1 MKKIFIQTLS
11 YRPEHTPIANRISSF
26 VNSLLKDN
34 WYVEILTMNY
44 ENCEE
49 EKIVE
54 QGNLKIIYSKH
65 HIYKKKNVLNRLKLE
80 LEFYFI
86 TKRYISKNKN
96 SFDYVLVSSP
106 NLIPTYAGLYGK
118 NKYKAKLIFDVR
130 DIWPDVAIEMN
141 SFGKNSIYSMVFNF
155 ISNRLYKC
163 ADIITTVS
171 PGKVIK
177 IKNKLKKEKNKVFL
191 VENGFDD
198 TMLNCNYDDEF
209 SSKFKMK
216 DYFTFCFCGKIGMA
230 QGLDKVILLANHFRN
245 NSNVRFII
253 AGDGVEKDKIKQH
266 IEQQELKNIVFTGVV
281 SFDQV
286 KTILTDSSVA
296 LVPLKTKNMKD
307 SVPTKLYE
315 SLAFGCPTLLVA
327 AGDACDILDESH
339 CGIHVNPGDDEGLIN
354 AANQLYTNHSE
365 FIKRKDKAI
374 ESILKNHLRST
385 ASKKFIEILN
395 GGIVL

>member
-1 MKKIFIQTLS
+1 M
-11 YRPEHTPIANRISSF
+11 
-26 VNSLLKDN
+26 
-34 WYVEILTMNY
+34 
-44 ENCEE
+44 
-49 EKIVE
+49 
-54 QGNLKIIYSKH
+54 
-65 HIYKKKNVLNRLKLE
+65 
-80 LEFYFI
+80 
-86 TKRYISKNKN
+86 
-96 SFDYVLVSSP
+96 
-106 NLIPTYAGLYGK
+106 
-118 NKYKAKLIFDVR
+118 FDVR

-141 SFGKNSIYSMVFNF
+141 SFGKNSIYSMLFNF

-177 IKNKLKKEKNKVFL
+177 IKNKLKKEKEKVCL

-198 TMLNCNYDDEF
+198 TMLNCNHDDEF
-209 SSKFKMK
+209 SSKFKIK

-327 AGDACDILDESH
+327 AG
-339 CGIHVNPGDDEGLIN
+339 
-354 AANQLYTNHSE
+354 LYDNVCIKIF
-365 FIKRKDKAI
+365 FIFFSYCLTSL
-374 ESILKNHLRST
+374 ETGSILPSLISDLLKIFFIV
-385 ASKKFIEILN
+385 KKKIFISSHKDICLK
-395 GGIVL
+395 